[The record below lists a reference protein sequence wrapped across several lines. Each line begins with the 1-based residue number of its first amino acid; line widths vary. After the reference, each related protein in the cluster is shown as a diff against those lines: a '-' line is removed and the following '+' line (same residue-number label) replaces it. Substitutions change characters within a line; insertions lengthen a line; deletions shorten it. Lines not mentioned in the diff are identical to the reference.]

1 MARNSRE
8 CPFSLPLPRLLTP
21 GSTFRPFS
29 VSIVSSSSS
38 SSPAFQVS
46 SFRLDASVRRTLYT
60 GSTSS
65 NEMRI
70 SNRYILNIVRFL
82 EFVNARPFD
91 VWDVRIRE
99 LFNSREV
106 DPLWNESKIG
116 ISRKQSC
123 GKVVTDCFILQLESN
138 YRQLIKD
145 FRDGF
150 FNGLLNGSLIQ
161 SIQVNEDEIFGI
173 YRSAHLKF
181 ILICF
186 TSESSFLI

>member
-1 MARNSRE
+1 M
-8 CPFSLPLPRLLTP
+8 
-21 GSTFRPFS
+21 
-29 VSIVSSSSS
+29 
-38 SSPAFQVS
+38 
-46 SFRLDASVRRTLYT
+46 
-60 GSTSS
+60 
-65 NEMRI
+65 
-70 SNRYILNIVRFL
+70 
-82 EFVNARPFD
+82 
-91 VWDVRIRE
+91 
-99 LFNSREV
+99 
-106 DPLWNESKIG
+106 G

>member
-21 GSTFRPFS
+21 GSTFRPFG

-38 SSPAFQVS
+38 SSSLAFQVS

-106 DPLWNESKIG
+106 YPLWNESKMG

-123 GKVVTDCFILQLESN
+123 GKVVTDCFILRLESN

-145 FRDGF
+145 FRDAF
-150 FNGLLNGSLIQ
+150 SM
-161 SIQVNEDEIFGI
+161 D
-173 YRSAHLKF
+173 
-181 ILICF
+181 C
-186 TSESSFLI
+186 